1 MVRNIAVLS
10 KCEMGRGDD
19 KLKFDESAFEL
30 SKHRLETAENTY
42 RIAELCFENEGLRD
56 AVNRSYYAAF
66 YALRA
71 VLALEG
77 VDFKRHKDVVAYFNQ
92 HYVAT
97 DKFEREIG
105 KRIGRLKMMRED
117 CDYDDFF
124 VIEKDEVFAQ
134 LETAEMVIS
143 AIKQYLKNQDIV

>member
-1 MVRNIAVLS
+1 M
-10 KCEMGRGDD
+10 E
-19 KLKFDESAFEL
+19 FDENVIEL
-30 SKHRLETAENTY
+30 SKYRLEMAENTY
-42 RIAELCFENEGLRD
+42 HMAELCFENQGFRD

-92 HYVAT
+92 YYVAT
-97 DKFEREIG
+97 DKFEHEMG
-105 KRIGRLKMMRED
+105 KRIGRLKTMRED

-124 VIEKDEVFAQ
+124 VIEKDEVLVQ
-134 LETAEMVIS
+134 LETAEIVIS
-143 AIKQYLKNQDIV
+143 AVKQYLENQRIV

>member
-1 MVRNIAVLS
+1 MNY
-10 KCEMGRGDD
+10 
-19 KLKFDESAFEL
+19 DESAIEL
-30 SKHRLETAENTY
+30 SKYRLETAENTY
-42 RIAELCFENEGLRD
+42 RMAELCFENQGYRD

-97 DKFEREIG
+97 EKFERELG
-105 KRIGRLKMMRED
+105 KRISRLKTRRED

-124 VIEKDEVFAQ
+124 VIERDEVLVQ
-134 LETAEMVIS
+134 LDTAEKVIV
-143 AIKQYLKNQDIV
+143 AVKGYLVNQGVVLE